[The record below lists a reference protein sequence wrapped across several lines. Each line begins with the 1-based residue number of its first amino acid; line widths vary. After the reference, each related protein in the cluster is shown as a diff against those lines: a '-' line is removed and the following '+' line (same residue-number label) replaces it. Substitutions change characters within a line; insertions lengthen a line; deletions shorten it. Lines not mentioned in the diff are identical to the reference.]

1 MDTNTLLRVI
11 DMLSDNIK
19 CLNLEGEKNSLDA
32 SDCGR
37 LVAYENMRD
46 SLQQWVKNMD
56 TELYKNLAQEEL
68 IGVRLTWDEL
78 TAVIAA
84 VKYVKDQV
92 DSTKLDTAYVR
103 LSTQYKG
110 V

>member
-32 SDCGR
+32 SDIGR
-37 LVAYENMRD
+37 LWAYMDIRN
-46 SLQQWVKNMD
+46 SLQQEIAN
-56 TELYKNLAQEEL
+56 TELYKTLWEKEEL
-68 IGVRLTWDEL
+68 IGVRLTWEEL
-78 TAVIAA
+78 KVVLSA

-92 DSTKLDTAYVR
+92 DSDTLDTAYVR
-103 LSTQYKG
+103 LSTQYRG

>member
-1 MDTNTLLRVI
+1 MDTNTLLRII

-19 CLNLEGEKNSLDA
+19 CINLEGEKNSLDA

-37 LVAYENMRD
+37 LLAYENMRD

-78 TAVIAA
+78 TAVLAA

>member
-19 CLNLEGEKNSLDA
+19 CLNLESEKNSLDA
-32 SDCGR
+32 SDIGR

-56 TELYKNLAQEEL
+56 TELYKTLAQQEL
-68 IGVRLTWDEL
+68 VGVRLTWEEL
-78 TAVIAA
+78 KAVLGA

-92 DSTKLDTAYVR
+92 DSDTLDRAYVR
-103 LSTQYKG
+103 MSTQYRG

>member
-1 MDTNTLLRVI
+1 MDTNTLLKVI

-19 CLNLEGEKNSLDA
+19 CINLEGEKNSLDA

-37 LVAYENMRD
+37 LLAYENMRD

-78 TAVIAA
+78 TAVLAA